1 MPSAVG
7 RIPLHD
13 ASGEDAVR
21 AAQQGDRA
29 RRLAAT
35 ARCTIVAASLAFGTP
50 AGAAMSAGE
59 IANFPERPIR
69 LIVGFAPGGGTDT
82 TARAIAQK
90 LNTAFGQQVVVDNR
104 PGAAGNIA
112 AQIVAKAT
120 PDGYTLLMGTIA
132 ALAINPTLYGNLPFD
147 PVRDF
152 APITQ
157 AVNSTNVLVVH
168 PTVKASSVKALI
180 ALAKAEQGK
189 FIYGSSGV
197 GGAGHLAGELF
208 GALAGVKLVHVPY
221 KGGGPVMI
229 DLIAGQIPCV
239 FATAAT
245 AIAHIR
251 SGRIRPLGV
260 TTLKRAGMLP
270 EIPTI
275 AEQGLPGYDANNWYG
290 LLAPAGTPRPVID
303 KLNSEV
309 VKALNLPDIKQYLFS
324 QGLDP
329 APTTPEQFGAYVRS
343 EMVKWA
349 KVVRAAGASAN

>member
-1 MPSAVG
+1 LLVVLVAHTGLAIGATQPAEISAY
-7 RIPLHD
+7 PD
-13 ASGEDAVR
+13 
-21 AAQQGDRA
+21 
-29 RRLAAT
+29 
-35 ARCTIVAASLAFGTP
+35 
-50 AGAAMSAGE
+50 
-59 IANFPERPIR
+59 RPIR
-69 LIVGFAPGGGTDT
+69 LLVGFAPGGGTDT
-82 TARAIAQK
+82 TARAISQR
-90 LNTAFGQQVVVDNR
+90 LSTAFGQQVVIDNR

-112 AQIVAKAT
+112 TNIVAKSS

-152 APITQ
+152 QPITQ

-168 PTVKASSVKALI
+168 PSLTANNVKELI
-180 ALAKAEQGK
+180 AYAKTAPGK
-189 FIYGSSGV
+189 LLYGSSGV

-208 GALAGVKLVHVPY
+208 ATLAGVKLTHVPY

-229 DLIAGQIPCV
+229 DLIAGQVPCV

-245 AIAHIR
+245 AIPHMRA
-251 SGRIRPLGV
+251 GKIRPLGV

-270 EIPTI
+270 DIPTI
-275 AEQGLPGYDANNWYG
+275 AEQGLPGFDANNWYG
-290 LLAPAGTPRPVID
+290 LLAPAKTPRPIIN
-303 KLNSEV
+303 KLNAEV
-309 VKALNLPDIKQYLFS
+309 TKILNLPEIKQYLFN

-329 APTTPEQFGAYVRS
+329 APTTPEEFGSYVKS